1 MGKNN
6 SPVTLLLTIVLL
18 SLLVFLYS
26 CPARSF
32 IRGTGND
39 GEGILGTDD
48 ISVILQGSG
57 LWIRI
62 TPMEDEILRYCTED
76 TRQTYSKMID
86 TQGESL
92 KKDGENNFRKFLV
105 LFQGRSENEIYF
117 DPTELNISHQGKLYK
132 PEKILPISSTF
143 DKRILKLYGT
153 PEMAIY
159 AFNKEIDLGISIQF
173 QYKDLNSNKW
183 DEIIKTV
190 EDAKLLV
197 R

>member
-1 MGKNN
+1 MGKNS
-6 SPVTLLLTIVLL
+6 SPVTLLLTIVIL

-32 IRGTGND
+32 IRGAGND
-39 GEGILGTDD
+39 GEGILETED
-48 ISVILQGSG
+48 ISVVLQGSG

-76 TRQTYSKMID
+76 TRRTYSKMID

-92 KKDGENNFRKFLV
+92 KKDGESNFIKFLV
-105 LFQGRSENEIYF
+105 LFQGRSENETYF

-143 DKRILKLYGT
+143 DKRILKLYET

-159 AFNKEIDLGISIQF
+159 AFNKEIDLDLSLRF

-190 EDAKLLV
+190 EDAKLQV

>member
-1 MGKNN
+1 MGKNS
-6 SPVTLLLTIVLL
+6 SPVTLLPTIVLL
-18 SLLVFLYS
+18 SLIVFLS
-26 CPARSF
+26 LCHARPF
-32 IRGTGND
+32 IRDKENA
-39 GEGILGTDD
+39 GEGVLETDD
-48 ISVILQGSG
+48 ISIVLQGSG

-62 TPMEDEILRYCTED
+62 TPMEEEILRYCTED
-76 TRQTYSKMID
+76 TRQTYSKMLD

-92 KKDGENNFRKFLV
+92 KKDGKSDFRKFLV
-105 LFQGRSENEIYF
+105 LFQGRSDNEIYF
-117 DPTELNISHQGKLYK
+117 DPTELNIVHQGKLYK

-143 DKRILKLYGT
+143 DKRILTLYGT

-159 AFNKEIDLGISIQF
+159 AFSKDIDLALSIRF

-190 EDAKLLV
+190 EEAKLLV